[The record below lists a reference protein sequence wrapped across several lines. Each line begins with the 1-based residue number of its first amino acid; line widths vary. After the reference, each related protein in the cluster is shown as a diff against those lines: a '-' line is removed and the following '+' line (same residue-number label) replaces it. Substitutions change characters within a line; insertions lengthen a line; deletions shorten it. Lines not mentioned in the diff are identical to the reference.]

1 MKQFSLLDY
10 LAFAG
15 FLLIVLIATVIYAA
29 VSATP

>member
-15 FLLIVLIATVIYAA
+15 LLMIVLLILGM
-29 VSATP
+29 SK